1 MGWQWERG
9 VGSGNRGGGLAEE
22 WEVGGGRGGDLAAG
36 GGWVGVG
43 SRKEWPVWQQEGRGD
58 VGSVRGVGRGR
69 GDWQ

>member
-1 MGWQWERG
+1 M
-9 VGSGNRGGGLAEE
+9 AEE

-43 SRKEWPVWQQEGRGD
+43 SRKEGPVWQQEGRGD